1 MDAVASRVKSA
12 LVSTALEFRAV
23 DILFCARAG
32 RRAARAARHQALA
45 LLDAGGTRSDIAEKT
60 GVVVGVANAS
70 LSVERGEISVLMGS
84 SGSGKSTLLRAANGL
99 NRVTR
104 GQVLVEDGEATVDIG
119 ANCDPATLRRIRRL
133 RIAMVFQQFAL
144 LPWRTVRD
152 NVGFGLELRG
162 DTPEKRRRI
171 VEEQLELVGL
181 KPWGGRYCSELSG
194 GMQQRVG
201 LARAFATEAD
211 ILLMD
216 EPFSAL
222 DPLIRRKLQDEL
234 LALQERVR
242 KTILFVSHDLD
253 EALKLGDRVTILE
266 GGRIVQ
272 TGTGR
277 DILERPADD
286 YVAEFVRN
294 VNPNTTIKGARAP

>member
-1 MDAVASRVKSA
+1 MSV
-12 LVSTALEFRAV
+12 ALEFRTV

-32 RRAARAARHQALA
+32 RRAASAALQQALA
-45 LLDAGGTRSDIAEKT
+45 ALDAGGTRSEIAEKT

-70 LSVERGEISVLMGS
+70 LSVERGAISVLMGL

-104 GQVLVEDGEATVDIG
+104 GQVLVQDGERIVDIG
-119 ANCDPATLRRIRRL
+119 ANCDAATLRRIRRL
-133 RIAMVFQQFAL
+133 RIAMVFQQFGL

-162 DTPEKRRRI
+162 EPAEKRRRI
-171 VEEQLELVGL
+171 IDEQLELVGL
-181 KPWGGRYCSELSG
+181 SQWGERYCSELSG

-201 LARAFATEAD
+201 LARAFATDAD

-277 DILERPADD
+277 DIVERPADE
-286 YVAEFVRN
+286 YVAEFVQH
-294 VNPNTTIKGARAP
+294 VNPHTAIKGATAS

>member
-1 MDAVASRVKSA
+1 MS
-12 LVSTALEFRAV
+12 ALEFRNV
-23 DILFCARAG
+23 DILFPAPGSAR
-32 RRAARAARHQALA
+32 RARAAVKVALA
-45 LLDAGGTRSDIAEKT
+45 SLDAGGSRTEIAERT
-60 GVVVGVANAS
+60 GVIVGVCHANLAI
-70 LSVERGEISVLMGS
+70 ERGQISVLMGL

-104 GQVLVEDGEATVDIG
+104 GQVLVRDGEAVVDL
-119 ANCDPATLRRIRRL
+119 AHCDAATLRRVRRL
-133 RIAMVFQQFAL
+133 RISMVFQQFAL
-144 LPWRTVRD
+144 LPWRTVRE

-162 DTPEKRRRI
+162 EPPQSRRRI
-171 VEEQLELVGL
+171 VDEQLELVGL
-181 KPWGGRYCSELSG
+181 SQWADRHCSELSG

-201 LARAFATEAD
+201 LARAFATNAE

-234 LALQERVR
+234 LELQERLR

-253 EALKLGDRVTILE
+253 EALKIGDRISILE

-272 TGTGR
+272 SGTPR
-277 DILERPADD
+277 QIVAQPADE
-286 YVAEFVRN
+286 YVAQFVRH
-294 VNPNTTIKGARAP
+294 VNPHTVFKDSATYTAQ

>member
-1 MDAVASRVKSA
+1 MKSA
-12 LVSTALEFRAV
+12 LEFHAV
-23 DILFCARAG
+23 DILFCAKTS
-32 RRAARAARHQALA
+32 RRASAQAIAAALA
-45 LLDAGGTRSDIAEKT
+45 KLDGGGSRSEIAEQT
-60 GVVVGVANAS
+60 GVVVGVADAS
-70 LSVERGEISVLMGS
+70 LAVARGEISVLMGL

-99 NRVTR
+99 NAVTR
-104 GQVLVEDGEATVDIG
+104 GQVLVADGEATVDIG
-119 ANCDPATLRRIRRL
+119 VQCDATTLRRIRRQ
-133 RIAMVFQQFAL
+133 RIAMVFQQFGL
-144 LPWRTVRD
+144 LPWRTVRE

-162 DTPEKRRRI
+162 DPPEKRREIIDR
-171 VEEQLELVGL
+171 QLELVGL
-181 KPWGGRYCSELSG
+181 SQWSERYTSELSG

-201 LARAFATEAD
+201 LARAFATDAD

-242 KTILFVSHDLD
+242 RTILFVSHDLD
-253 EALKLGDRVTILE
+253 EALKLGDKVTIME

-277 DILERPADD
+277 DILERPANE
-286 YVAEFVRN
+286 YVAEFARH
-294 VNPNTTIKGARAP
+294 VNPRTAIKGGGAIAPT